1 VSNLVTAGLVRLLSA
16 ARGRASARLQDERGS
31 VAVEFAMVALPF
43 IFMMLAIF
51 ELGLYFVV
59 ATTLENATG
68 NAARMIRTGE
78 MQLAGTANAATFKTK
93 VCSSLSWLGSSCTNN
108 LTVDVRKLTQFT
120 NPNPPSPV
128 QNGNFNNASMTFVP
142 GAPEDIILVRTFYKW
157 PLLTN
162 ALRGGLQA
170 TGESG
175 GTAVITST
183 VIFRNEPYE

>member
-1 VSNLVTAGLVRLLSA
+1 VARRA
-16 ARGRASARLQDERGS
+16 ALEKLREERGS

-43 IFMMLAIF
+43 IVMLLAIF

-78 MQLAGTANAATFKTK
+78 MQLAGTANAANFKNQ
-93 VCSSLSWLGSSCTNN
+93 VCSSLSWLGSTCANN

-120 NPNPPSPV
+120 NPSAPSPV
-128 QNGNFNNASMTFVP
+128 QNGTFNNTSMTFVP
-142 GAPEDIILVRTFYKW
+142 GAPEDIILVRTFFKW

-170 TGESG
+170 TGENG

-183 VIFRNEPYE
+183 VIFRNEPYQ

>member
-1 VSNLVTAGLVRLLSA
+1 MPNLAVTRLRRSLKA
-16 ARGRASARLQDERGS
+16 ARARAAARLRDERGA

-43 IFMMLAIF
+43 IFMLLAIF

-78 MQLAGTANAATFKTK
+78 MQLAGTANANTFKTQ
-93 VCSSLSWLGSSCTNN
+93 VCSSLSWLGSTCQNN

-120 NPNPPSPV
+120 NPNPPNPV
-128 QNGNFNNASMTFVP
+128 QNGTFNNTQITFVP
-142 GAPEDIILVRTFYKW
+142 GAPEDIILVRTFFKW

-162 ALRGGLQA
+162 TLRGGLQA
-170 TGESG
+170 TGEGG

-183 VIFRNEPYE
+183 VIFRNEPYQ

>member
-1 VSNLVTAGLVRLLSA
+1 MKLSRRWVVARRRALLRL
-16 ARGRASARLQDERGS
+16 RDERGG

-43 IFMMLAIF
+43 IFMLLAIF

-78 MQLAGTANAATFKTK
+78 MQLAGTANAANFKTQ
-93 VCSSLSWLGSSCTNN
+93 VCNSLAWLGSTCSNN
-108 LTVDVRKLTQFT
+108 LTVDVRLLTQFT
-120 NPNPPSPV
+120 NPNPPNPV
-128 QNGNFNNASMTFVP
+128 QNGSFNNTSMTFVP
-142 GAPEDIILVRTFYKW
+142 GAPDDIVLVRTFFKW

-162 ALRGGLQA
+162 SLRGGLQA
-170 TGESG
+170 TGENG

-183 VIFRNEPYE
+183 VIFRNEPYQ